1 MELMAHDDMR
11 VRKKTQFEL
20 VRRSEASSLEKVAA
34 SSSNPLARIPG
45 LWGLEPRG
53 RKDPGAV
60 TPLIGYLNDPDPEIR
75 AQAARMLGDVKSKTG
90 GDSLIPLLEDEE
102 PRVRFFAAE
111 ALGRMGL
118 EEAVEPIVKMLEA
131 NDEEDHYL
139 RLAGAIAL
147 ERIGDEQ
154 AIASIA
160 SHPTRVGR
168 FSDWG

>member
-1 MELMAHDDMR
+1 MIGRAAGSTLFPY
-11 VRKKTQFEL
+11 TTLF
-20 VRRSEASSLEKVAA
+20 RS
-34 SSSNPLARIPG
+34 
-45 LWGLEPRG
+45 
-53 RKDPGAV
+53 
-60 TPLIGYLNDPDPEIR
+60 
-75 AQAARMLGDVKSKTG
+75 QAARMLGDVKSKTG

-118 EEAVEPIVKMLEA
+118 REAVEPIVKMLEA

-154 AIASIA
+154 AIASLA
-160 SHPTRVGR
+160 SHPSRAVR
-168 FSDWG
+168 IAAVVAL